1 MGIDTKIAL
10 KKVDPSNHMEK
21 LMMEQE
27 VLKVFVS

>member
-1 MGIDTKIAL
+1 MDTKVAL
-10 KKVDPSNHMEK
+10 KKVEPSNHIEK